1 MGTLHP
7 IGILV
12 LFGSC
17 AKTVGCNGTEQL
29 PDNQEVDTLP
39 GYKCTLS
46 GDHQGGRSGGQG
58 WWEACPRF
66 NLVFVVV
73 CLLRE
78 SDLVN
83 A

>member
-1 MGTLHP
+1 MGTLRP
-7 IGILV
+7 IGVLV

-17 AKTVGCNGTEQL
+17 AKTVGCDGTER
-29 PDNQEVDTLP
+29 PSDNQEVDTLP
-39 GYKCTLS
+39 GCKCILS
-46 GDHQGGRSGGQG
+46 GDHQGVGSWGRG
-58 WWEACPRF
+58 WREVRPRF
-66 NLVFVVV
+66 NWVLVVV